1 MSDDRISIVMNKFEQ
16 EIKDIMALEPSPLEA
31 RVEDY
36 LNDKLQTAADLES
49 LDSLLVD
56 VKKQQGLLR
65 QQLQEAKENLA
76 ENTKASESHSSALRQ
91 QAQTY
96 KKQQADIDRR
106 LLIVTQSETSDDAIE
121 KFDADIR
128 VLQKVD
134 VARSYVELLAY
145 VEDLSKEA
153 RRNFK
158 SSPQA
163 ALQPYLRLQ
172 KLAIALKEA
181 QIAAEDAA
189 PHLVDHVDQAAQ
201 KLWKQMKDAFANDFE
216 KVLAKM
222 NWPEKN
228 VKLSGS
234 LEQEWTGG
242 VERLL
247 ELQEPEL
254 DAQNDH
260 VNPSEEPLVLL
271 PIEVMVKPLAL
282 RFQYHFSGDRPT
294 NKLDKPEYF
303 LSHIVGLLN
312 QYDEFYAIH
321 FQPILRSR
329 FRNSNLAMTSIFI
342 DSTSALI
349 TALLPML
356 RHKTYSI
363 MPLIAKQPQLLSH
376 FIHELMSFDINL
388 RDEWGYDGGCGIDGW
403 RGLTWE
409 VLVKGKWFDRWLE
422 VEKNFALSR
431 YQSIIDDPSSGE
443 IDYDSVE
450 PSATKPTNGAI
461 RVNDLLETITDRYRP
476 LPSFSQKLRFL
487 IDIQIAIF
495 DLFHARLASSLE
507 AYLTLTSSLSRTVHG
522 VSRDKSTQPDLSG
535 LAGIER
541 LMRVY
546 GSAEYL
552 EKKMRDWSDDVFF
565 LELWEELQDR
575 ARANTDGKRKA
586 VAGDMSMEHVADKTS
601 AAVGNE
607 DAVGGALFDETAGHY
622 RQLRV
627 RAEDI
632 MLEQFLQNLRDAI
645 KGYGRVNPW
654 SALSEGEEEDDDAQ
668 MAITAELD
676 NTIQLLQS
684 YISFLAN
691 ALSQAPLRRV
701 ARQVALSI
709 QGFLWDHVVM
719 RYTFSA
725 PGARQFQR
733 DVHGIWEIIDR
744 YVGVRQ
750 GEMGMKRLREG
761 LVLLRLGGGEAL
773 KNGLDGGVATTGEL
787 KLTLADVNER
797 LFRSNESGKEALE
810 ELGLEVLSEGE
821 ARSVLERR
829 VDMSG

>member
-1 MSDDRISIVMNKFEQ
+1 
-16 EIKDIMALEPSPLEA
+16 MASHASSREA

-36 LNDKLQTAADLES
+36 LNDKLQTVADLEN

-65 QQLQEAKENLA
+65 QQLQEAKQNLA
-76 ENTKASESHSSALRQ
+76 ENTKASESHSSALQQ
-91 QAQTY
+91 QAQAF
-96 KKQQADIDRR
+96 KKQQADVDRR

-121 KFDADIR
+121 KFNEDIR
-128 VLQKVD
+128 VLQKLD
-134 VARSYVELLAY
+134 VVKNYVELLAH
-145 VEDLSKEA
+145 VEDLSKET

-172 KLAIALKEA
+172 KLAISLKEA

-189 PHLVDHVDQAAQ
+189 PHLVDHVEQTAQ
-201 KLWKQMKDAFANDFE
+201 NLWKQMKDAFADDFE
-216 KVLAKM
+216 KVLSKM
-222 NWPEKN
+222 KWPGKN
-228 VKLSGS
+228 VTLSGS
-234 LEQEWTGG
+234 LEQEWTDG

-247 ELQEPEL
+247 ELQKPEL
-254 DAQNDH
+254 DSQDDRIK
-260 VNPSEEPLVLL
+260 PSEEPLVLL

-294 NKLDKPEYF
+294 NKLDKTAHTQQPEYF
-303 LSHIVGLLN
+303 LSHIAGLIN
-312 QYDEFYAIH
+312 QYDEFFAIH
-321 FQPILRSR
+321 LQPILRSR

-356 RHKTYSI
+356 RQKISSVIIH
-363 MPLIAKQPQLLSH
+363 IAKQPQLLSH
-376 FIHELMSFDINL
+376 FIHELMSFDISL
-388 RDEWGYDGGCGIDGW
+388 REEWGYDGGCGVDGW
-403 RGLTWE
+403 KGLTWE

-522 VSRDKSTQPDLSG
+522 ASSLSRTVHGVSRDKSTQPDLSG

-575 ARANTDGKRKA
+575 ARANTEGKRKT
-586 VAGDMSMEHVADKTS
+586 VAGDMSVEHVADKTS
-601 AAVGNE
+601 AAVGDE

-632 MLEQFLQNLRDAI
+632 LLEQFLQNLRDAM

-654 SALSEGEEEDDDAQ
+654 SALSDGEEEQAGDDAQ
-668 MAITAELD
+668 LAITAELD
-676 NTIQLLQS
+676 STVQLLQS
-684 YISFLAN
+684 YLSFLAN
-691 ALSQAPLRRV
+691 ALAQAPLRRV

-709 QGFLWDHVVM
+709 QGFLWDHVMM

-725 PGARQFQR
+725 PGARQFER
-733 DVHGIWEIIDR
+733 DVRGIWEIVDR
-744 YVGVRQ
+744 YVGLGQ
-750 GEMGMKRLREG
+750 GAMGMKRLREG
-761 LVLLRLGGGEAL
+761 LVLLRLNGSEAL
-773 KNGLDGGVATTGEL
+773 EDGVDGAVGRQDMV

-797 LFRSNESGKEALE
+797 LFRSNESGREVLE
-810 ELGLEVLSEGE
+810 ELGLEVLSEGD

-829 VDMSG
+829 VDLN

>member
-1 MSDDRISIVMNKFEQ
+1 
-16 EIKDIMALEPSPLEA
+16 MALQPSS

-36 LNDKLQTAADLES
+36 LNDKLQTAADLEN

-56 VKKQQGLLR
+56 VKTQQGLLR
-65 QQLQEAKENLA
+65 QQLQEAKHNLA
-76 ENTKASESHSSALRQ
+76 DNTKASESHSFALLQ
-91 QAQTY
+91 QAQAF
-96 KKQQADIDRR
+96 KKQQADVDRR
-106 LLIVTQSETSDDAIE
+106 LLIVTQSETSDDAIG

-128 VLQKVD
+128 ILQKLD
-134 VARSYVELLAY
+134 VARSYVELLAH

-153 RRNFK
+153 RRNFR

-172 KLAIALKEA
+172 KLATALKEA

-189 PHLVDHVDQAAQ
+189 PHLVDHVDQTAQ

-222 NWPEKN
+222 NWPGKN

-234 LEQEWTGG
+234 LEQEWTDG

-247 ELQEPEL
+247 ELQEPYGHPIAFRIIPFLVSRDRAHSYMAEPEL

-260 VNPSEEPLVLL
+260 VQPSEEPIVLL
-271 PIEVMVKPLAL
+271 PIEVMVKPLGL

-303 LSHIVGLLN
+303 LSHIIGLLN
-312 QYDEFYAIH
+312 QYDKFFAVHI
-321 FQPILRSR
+321 QPILRSR
-329 FRNSNLAMTSIFI
+329 FRNSSLAMTSTFI

-356 RHKTYSI
+356 RQKAYSI
-363 MPLIAKQPQLLSH
+363 MPLIAKQPPLLSH
-376 FIHELMSFDINL
+376 FIHELMSFDISL
-388 RDEWGYDGGCGIDGW
+388 REEWGYDGGCGIDGW
-403 RGLTWE
+403 KGLTWE
-409 VLVKGKWFDRWLE
+409 
-422 VEKNFALSR
+422 
-431 YQSIIDDPSSGE
+431 SIIDDASSGE

-450 PSATKPTNGAI
+450 PSTTKPTNGAI

-495 DLFHARLASSLE
+495 DLFHARLAASLE

-535 LAGIER
+535 LAGMER

-575 ARANTDGKRKA
+575 VRANTDGRRKN
-586 VAGDMSMEHVADKTS
+586 VAGDMSVEHVADKTS
-601 AAVGNE
+601 AAVADE

-632 MLEQFLQNLRDAI
+632 MVEHFLQDLRNAI

-654 SALSEGEEEDDDAQ
+654 SALPAGQEAEEEDAPL
-668 MAITAELD
+668 AITAELD

-684 YISFLAN
+684 YLSFLAH
-691 ALSQAPLRRV
+691 ALAQAPLRRL
-701 ARQVALSI
+701 ARQVALRI
-709 QGFLWDHVVM
+709 QGFLWDHVLM
-719 RYTFSA
+719 RYTFSV

-733 DVHGIWEIIDR
+733 DVHGIWEIVDR
-744 YVGVRQ
+744 YVGVGQ
-750 GEMGMKRLREG
+750 GEMGMRRLREG
-761 LVLLRLGGGEAL
+761 LVLLRLHDGEAL
-773 KNGLDGGVATTGEL
+773 LKIGVDGGLATTGGPQ
-787 KLTLADVNER
+787 LALGDVKER
-797 LFRSNESGKEALE
+797 LFRSNESGREVLG

-829 VDMSG
+829 VDLNG